1 MNAKCPHWLTTYAP
15 ISWPQDPPTHI
26 ILNQMGK
33 KIKHSMSRMLPR
45 TAYAY
50 LRSSVVYIYIYIYNM
65 RPIIW
70 NNNGWIRKPSGRVA
84 VDDVVGVVNVSSGME
99 NIPRGILFFFIAFFD
114 NTKTVVIRIL
124 CVDKGKCA
132 LLQRRSRV
140 ENDAY
145 VHGDTHTDANTHI
158 HKREPFAIC
167 I

>member
-1 MNAKCPHWLTTYAP
+1 MEQQRMNSQTIRPCCRRRCRWCCQRFVGH
-15 ISWPQDPPTHI
+15 
-26 ILNQMGK
+26 GK
-33 KIKHSMSRMLPR
+33 YS
-45 TAYAY
+45 TGN
-50 LRSSVVYIYIYIYNM
+50 SV
-65 RPIIW
+65 
-70 NNNGWIRKPSGRVA
+70 
-84 VDDVVGVVNVSSGME
+84 
-99 NIPRGILFFFIAFFD
+99 FFIAFFD